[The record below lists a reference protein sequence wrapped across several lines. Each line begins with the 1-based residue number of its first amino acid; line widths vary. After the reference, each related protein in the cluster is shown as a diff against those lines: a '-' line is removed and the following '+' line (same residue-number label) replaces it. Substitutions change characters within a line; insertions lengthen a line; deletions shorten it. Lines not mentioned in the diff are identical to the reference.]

1 MRFVC
6 GIFCSYDAHER
17 TSARTLLVKSW
28 LTHELDPKF
37 ICCSVQG
44 RGAGE
49 KGGRGGTNKK
59 KEKGG
64 GERKREKH

>member
-1 MRFVC
+1 M
-6 GIFCSYDAHER
+6 
-17 TSARTLLVKSW
+17 LLVKSW

-59 KEKGG
+59 KREGRG
-64 GERKREKH
+64 REKERETLNSYNMMCLHLTKNSP